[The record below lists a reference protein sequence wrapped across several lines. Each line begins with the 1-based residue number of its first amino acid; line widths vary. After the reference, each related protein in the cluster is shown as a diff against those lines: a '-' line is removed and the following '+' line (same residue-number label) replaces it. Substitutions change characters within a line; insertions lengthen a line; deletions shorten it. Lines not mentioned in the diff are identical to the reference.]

1 MTSRIQD
8 NAAAGLDLAAAVA
21 RDAADPLAPFRDR
34 FDIPA
39 EVIYLDGN
47 SLGVLPKG
55 VAERVAES
63 VASEWEIGRA
73 HV

>member
-1 MTSRIQD
+1 MTSRIQE
-8 NAAAGLDLAAAVA
+8 NATSGVTLAAAVA
-21 RDAADPLAPFRDR
+21 RDTADPLAPFRER

-55 VAERVAES
+55 VAERVAKS
-63 VASEWEIGRA
+63 VASEWGTGL
-73 HV
+73 

>member
-8 NAAAGLDLAAAVA
+8 NAAPGLDLAAAVA
-21 RDAADPLAPFRDR
+21 RDAADPLAPFRYR

-55 VAERVAES
+55 VA
-63 VASEWEIGRA
+63 
-73 HV
+73 